1 MVSIARKNLFEDIPR
16 FLVAQAGI
24 MLAVTLVTIQTG
36 VLKGFSLSTGLLIDQ
51 SQADIW
57 VGSEDMV
64 HLELTKPILYEQYLQ
79 AEKIEGVAIAEPLM
93 LGPAFW
99 SSENGELTPL
109 KLFGFN
115 LNGQL
120 FVPGKIVAGNVNSLK
135 EPFSIMVDQSSLDS
149 LKLQNLND
157 VGQIRNLPARLVG
170 ITEDTQSIASSTFV
184 FTSLENANV
193 YVNSGLTSRV
203 NCRVENN
210 DFKCTTIFEKKPDQE
225 QNSESE
231 IPVIEP
237 LTATVPITYV
247 LIKAQPGQDLQ
258 QLKQRLE
265 QALPHTK
272 AYTTPEIAQ
281 QTRDYWTKR
290 TGVGFIL
297 GMGAIVGVVVGMV
310 VVGQILYTSV
320 SDHLKEFGTLK
331 AMGASNKVIYGVILE
346 QAVWMAVLGYIP
358 GMSLCVGL
366 SHWALQTQG
375 IMILITPVT
384 AGGVLGLTVLMC
396 VGSALFAIQ
405 KVTKVDPAI
414 VFKA

>member
-57 VGSEDMV
+57 VGSQDMV

-79 AEKIEGVAIAEPLM
+79 AQRVEGVAIAEPLM
-93 LGPAFW
+93 LGPGFW
-99 SSENGELTPL
+99 TSGDGELTPL

-115 LNGQL
+115 PDSRL
-120 FVPGKIVAGNVNSLK
+120 FVPGKIAVGNVRSLK
-135 EPFSIMVDQSSLDS
+135 EPLTIMADQSSLDS
-149 LKLQNLND
+149 LNLTNIDD
-157 VGQIRNLPARLVG
+157 VGQIRSLPARLVG
-170 ITEDTQSIASSTFV
+170 ITTDTQSITASTFV
-184 FTSLENANV
+184 FASLENTNV
-193 YVNSGLTSRV
+193 YVNSGLTSQV
-203 NCRVENN
+203 NCVVENN
-210 DFKCTTIFEKKPDQE
+210 DFKCTTTFEQKPE
-225 QNSESE
+225 TPNESVTE
-231 IPVIEP
+231 IPPIEP
-237 LTATVPITYV
+237 LTATDPITYV
-247 LIKAQPGQDLQ
+247 LIKAKPGQDLQ

-265 QALPHTK
+265 AALPNTS
-272 AYTTPEIAQ
+272 AYTTAELAQ
-281 QTRDYWTKR
+281 KTRDYWTRR

-297 GMGAIVGVVVGMV
+297 GMGAVVGVVVGMV

-331 AMGASNKVIYGVILE
+331 AMGASNRVIYSVILE

-358 GMSLCVGL
+358 GMLLCVGL

-375 IMILITPVT
+375 IMILITPIT
-384 AGGVLGLTVLMC
+384 AGGVLALTVLMC
-396 VGSALFAIQ
+396 TGSALFAIQ
-405 KVTKVDPAI
+405 KVTSVDPAI

>member
-57 VGSEDMV
+57 VGSKDMV
-64 HLELTKPILYEQYLQ
+64 HLELTKPLLYEQYIQ
-79 AEKIEGVAIAEPLM
+79 AQGIEGVAMAEPLM
-93 LGPAFW
+93 LGPGFW
-99 SSENGELTPL
+99 SSQNGELTPL

-115 LNGQL
+115 PAGKL
-120 FVPGKIVAGNVNSLK
+120 FVPGKITAGNVKDLK
-135 EPFSIMVDQSSLDS
+135 QPLSIIADQSTLDS
-149 LKLQNLND
+149 LKLPKIND
-157 VGQIRNLPARLVG
+157 VGQLRSLPAKLVG
-170 ITEDTQSIASSTFV
+170 ITTDTQSIAASTFI

-193 YVNSGLTSRV
+193 YVNSGFTSKV
-203 NCRVENN
+203 NCTMENN
-210 DFKCTTIFEKKPDQE
+210 DFNCATTFEKKPE
-225 QNSESE
+225 KKQNSESE
-231 IPVIEP
+231 MPQIEP
-237 LTATVPITYV
+237 LTATDPITYV
-247 LIKAQPGQDLQ
+247 LVKAKPGQDLA

-265 QALPHTK
+265 KALPNTK
-272 AYTTPEIAQ
+272 AYTTPEMAQ
-281 QTRDYWTKR
+281 KTRDYWTKR

-297 GMGAIVGVVVGMV
+297 GMGATVGVVVGMV

-358 GMSLCVGL
+358 GMLLCVGL

-375 IMILITPVT
+375 IMILITPIT

-405 KVTKVDPAI
+405 KVTSVDPAI